1 VEDLNN
7 QLTEVSKET
16 GGNSPKVLKM
26 YRWQFEQMKF
36 WYAGHKTLVP
46 NAAEPKDVMIFGMR
60 LVIIEDWEEAIKLT
74 KKYKKN
80 IIN

>member
-7 QLTEVSKET
+7 QLTKFSKEM
-16 GGNSPKVLKM
+16 GGNSPKVLKL

-36 WYAGHKTLVP
+36 WYAGHASLVP
-46 NAAEPKDVMIFGMR
+46 SNAEPEDVMVFGMR
-60 LVIIEDWEEAIKLT
+60 LVIVEDWEEAMELT